1 MDASVRDHRTT
12 GPVASGHVVMCPFS
26 ILHSPFSIFREG
38 DVMDALEVIKTRRSV
53 RLYEDKSIPKE
64 VLEDI
69 IDCARFAPSAMNR
82 QPWEFVVVT
91 GEETRQRIAN
101 LTDFGKHIAW
111 APACVAVFC
120 EDTKYFLEDGS
131 AATQN
136 ILLAAWAHGIG
147 SCWIAG
153 DKKAYAEDIR
163 RLLGLPENYKLVSLV
178 PLGYP
183 ADVPHKDKR
192 ALGQVLHWERY
203 RGQAGL

>member
-1 MDASVRDHRTT
+1 MDV
-12 GPVASGHVVMCPFS
+12 
-26 ILHSPFSIFREG
+26 IE
-38 DVMDALEVIKTRRSV
+38 ALKTRRSV
-53 RLYEDKSIPKE
+53 RVYQNKPIPKD

-69 IDCARFAPSAMNR
+69 IDCARLAPTAMNR

-91 GEETRQRIAN
+91 EKETRQRIAD
-101 LTDFGKHIAW
+101 LTDYGKHIAQ
-111 APACVAVFC
+111 AAACVAVFC

-136 ILLAAWAHGIG
+136 VLLAAWAHGVG

-153 DKKAYAEDIR
+153 DKKAYAEPIR
-163 RLLGLPENYKLVSLV
+163 QLLGLPEDCKLVSLI

-183 ADVPHKDKR
+183 ADVPQKDKR
-192 ALGQVLHWERY
+192 PLEDVLHWEKY